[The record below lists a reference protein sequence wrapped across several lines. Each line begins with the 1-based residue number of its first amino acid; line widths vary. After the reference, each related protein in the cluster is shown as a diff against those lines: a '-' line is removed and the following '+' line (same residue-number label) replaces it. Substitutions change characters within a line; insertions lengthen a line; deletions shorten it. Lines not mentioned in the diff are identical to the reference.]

1 MIVGLAKEAYAFIV
15 NVNFLTL
22 LFFYNTGVLCT
33 VTHFVDET
41 NESQIVDFIFT
52 VAYQTEPMLNLA
64 GVDNN
69 ISISYKL

>member
-1 MIVGLAKEAYAFIV
+1 MHSD
-15 NVNFLTL
+15 T
-22 LFFYNTGVLCT
+22 
-33 VTHFVDET
+33 FVDET